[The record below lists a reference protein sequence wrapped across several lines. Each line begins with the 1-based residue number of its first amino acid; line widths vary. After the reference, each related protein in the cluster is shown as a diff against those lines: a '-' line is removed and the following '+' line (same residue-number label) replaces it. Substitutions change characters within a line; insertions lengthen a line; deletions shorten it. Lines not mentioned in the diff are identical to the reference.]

1 MAEDEAASASDPVAA
16 GYDLVYGAT
25 PKAPTLRRLWREHAC
40 GIDFPE
46 AFYHISFVTIDE
58 LTRIAS
64 ELRLEAGRTFVDL
77 ACGMGGPALWL
88 AHTTGA
94 RTIGVDLSPVAVK
107 LATDRAAALA
117 LGAQARFVQGTFAGT
132 GLEDA
137 SADAAV
143 SEDALQ
149 YAPDKDAAFREAAR
163 ILRTGG
169 RFAFTAFELDAG
181 VVRGLPVLGTDPVE
195 DYRPALERAGFR
207 VDTYERTRG
216 WPQPTIE
223 AYQALLDHRA
233 ELIDEMGEAAANALS
248 GELTLTL
255 QLRPYR
261 SRVFVC
267 ATKT

>member
-1 MAEDEAASASDPVAA
+1 MPH
-16 GYDLVYGAT
+16 
-25 PKAPTLRRLWREHAC
+25 APTLRRLWREHAC
-40 GIDFPE
+40 GIHFPE

-88 AHTTGA
+88 AQTTGA

-107 LATDRAAALA
+107 LATERAAAL
-117 LGAQARFVQGTFAGT
+117 GFDAQARFVQGTFAGT
-132 GLEDA
+132 GLDDEC
-137 SADAAV
+137 ADAAV

-169 RFAFTAFELDAG
+169 RIAFTAFELDAG

-195 DYRPALERAGFR
+195 DYGPALERAGFR
-207 VDTYERTRG
+207 VDTYERIRG

-248 GELTLTL
+248 GELTLTV

-267 ATKT
+267 ATKA